1 VLKSRFHYP
10 RYGHGV
16 LTRWQGGL
24 AAIVVTLGT
33 VALVILDLAD
43 RGVRVWGDS
52 HAITTDTVGGLLV
65 LLITVLVVDQV
76 VSIRQ
81 LNDRARAI
89 AAQAAIVVTQARRT
103 AQAVSH
109 AVNPHDGQGDRDA
122 AVDEFR
128 TYMMMLLV
136 AAPVLI
142 DAKVSR
148 DFLEQAQ
155 VLGAELAKALAA
167 TAKPADGAA
176 DAPSRPAGTGK
187 ASTARL
193 NEAVQRLRTASTPLL
208 QVLDPETR
216 SIIRGDTPA

>member
-1 VLKSRFHYP
+1 
-10 RYGHGV
+10 V

-24 AAIVVTLGT
+24 AAIVVTLLT

-43 RGVRVWGDS
+43 AGARQWWDG
-52 HAITTDTVGGLLV
+52 HAVTTDTVSGLLV
-65 LLITVLVVDQV
+65 LLITLLVVDQV
-76 VSIRQ
+76 VSLRQ

-103 AQAVSH
+103 TQAVAQAIK
-109 AVNPHDGQGDRDA
+109 PDDDPGDRDA

-155 VLGAELAKALAA
+155 VLGAELARALAA
-167 TAKPADGAA
+167 TAEPAGGTAGGTARRA
-176 DAPSRPAGTGK
+176 DAGK
-187 ASTARL
+187 VSAARL
-193 NEAVQRLRTASTPLL
+193 NDAVRRLRTASTPLL
-208 QVLDPETR
+208 EVLDPETQR
-216 SIIRGDTPA
+216 IVLGDPSQPVSG

>member
-1 VLKSRFHYP
+1 
-10 RYGHGV
+10 V

-24 AAIVVTLGT
+24 AAIVVTLLT

-43 RGVRVWGDS
+43 AGARQWWDG
-52 HAITTDTVGGLLV
+52 HAVTTDTVSGLLV
-65 LLITVLVVDQV
+65 LLITLLVVDQV
-76 VSIRQ
+76 VSLRQ

-103 AQAVSH
+103 TQAVAQAIK
-109 AVNPHDGQGDRDA
+109 PDDDPGDRDA

-155 VLGAELAKALAA
+155 VLGAELARALAA
-167 TAKPADGAA
+167 TAEPAGGTAGGTAGAPARRA
-176 DAPSRPAGTGK
+176 DAGK
-187 ASTARL
+187 VSAARL
-193 NEAVQRLRTASTPLL
+193 NDAVRRLRTASTPLL
-208 QVLDPETR
+208 EVLDPETQR
-216 SIIRGDTPA
+216 IVLGDPSQPVSG